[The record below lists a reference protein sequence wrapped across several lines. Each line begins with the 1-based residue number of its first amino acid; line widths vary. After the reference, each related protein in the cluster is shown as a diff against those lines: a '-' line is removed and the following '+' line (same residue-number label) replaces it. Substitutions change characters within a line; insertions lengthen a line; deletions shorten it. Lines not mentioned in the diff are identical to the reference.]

1 MMKGLKGKI
10 AIVTGGARGL
20 GKKIA
25 ERLLREDVTV
35 VLADI
40 EKELLG
46 NTVNEFCSKGYKAD
60 SIVVDLRKTEDTERM
75 VNYTVKKYGRL
86 DILVNN
92 AGIQIRKWLVD
103 FTEEDWDA
111 MLGVNLKAVYFA
123 CQSAARIMIPQGSG
137 SIICISSEYSER
149 YTSKRS
155 LYCIS
160 KGGINSLVG
169 TLGVELA
176 RFGLRV
182 NAVAPGFI
190 DTDMLQTGIRD
201 GLVNLPELISVLPNK
216 RLLFPKEIASVV
228 CFLASEESSGITGQ
242 TLFVDGGMCKGCL
255 PEPKELK

>member
-1 MMKGLKGKI
+1 MRGLKGKI

-20 GKKIA
+20 GKA
-25 ERLLREDVTV
+25 MSERLLQEDVTV

-40 EKELLG
+40 QAELLE
-46 NTVNEFCSKGYKAD
+46 NTVEEFLLKGYKVD
-60 SIVVDLRKTEDTERM
+60 SITVDLMKIDDIDRM
-75 VNYTVKKYGRL
+75 INETVKKYGKL

-103 FTEEDWDA
+103 FTEADWDA

-123 CQSAARIMIPQGSG
+123 CQAAARVMIQQGSG
-137 SIICISSEYSER
+137 SIICISSEYSEK

-160 KGGINSLVG
+160 KGGINTLVG
-169 TLGVELA
+169 TLSVELA

-216 RLLFPKEIASVV
+216 RLLLPEEIANAV
-228 CFLASEESSGITGQ
+228 CFLASEESSAIAGQ

-255 PEPKELK
+255 PEPKVLK